1 MRSQAFDLSRF
12 PVHLGLG
19 ARVAMLPEFTGE
31 MSWYERYAEAHAA
44 DGAEGRLVAIHSF
57 RESWDSWEMHPE
69 GEELVLCLSGRFT
82 LVQEIDGEERAVV
95 LKADEAA
102 INPAGVWHTAEVEG
116 EARALF
122 VTAGV
127 GTQIRPR

>member
-1 MRSQAFDLSRF
+1 MSSQAFDLSRF

-19 ARVAMLPEFTGE
+19 ARVAALPEFTGE
-31 MSWYERYAEAHAA
+31 PSWYERYGEAFAA

-57 RESWDSWEMHPE
+57 HDSWEMHPQ
-69 GEELVLCLSGRFT
+69 GEELVVYLSGRIT
-82 LVQEIDGEERAVV
+82 LVQEIDEEGHAVV
-95 LKADEAA
+95 LEADEAA
-102 INPAGVWHTAEVEG
+102 INPAGVWHTADIEG

-122 VTAGV
+122 VTAGM